1 MITHKLNTNQK
12 IRNEMDKMETDEQEK
27 LFNLIKQSLWNTK
40 MAKTVEWSLYEE
52 MKKQAIAILTA
63 GILSQLEMPDELRR
77 DWEQT
82 VYQQIAY
89 NVNYRRFQAGIP
101 LSVPYV
107 ILKGSSAAKNYPH
120 PEFRTMGDIDIMT
133 RRDDYSFA
141 CEELIQNG
149 YLETTNALETA
160 RGRHRQFVRNGFEI
174 EVHAHYA
181 HQNDVEKAKRLDDLI
196 IDHIHPSHELPDDI
210 NGLVLIDHVNHHMES
225 GIGLR
230 QIIDWMMYVHRCL
243 PDEKWPEFQALA
255 RQTGHETLALIT
267 TRMCELYLGLPEHRF
282 CAQADPALCGQL
294 MDYILS
300 NGNFGRKQDED
311 SKASKGFLG
320 SVHSLKGAYQYLQ
333 GRGLLNWPAAQKYRF
348 LRPFAWIHQGFRY
361 VKKGFHRKDTLA
373 KLKDEREAGKKRS
386 ELFNALGI
394 SREEKG
400 IVRFK
405 NGRYLKE

>member
-1 MITHKLNTNQK
+1 MKYPDNIFDYIK
-12 IRNEMDKMETDEQEK
+12 ICLWTPGSYLVDEKIYNE
-27 LFNLIKQSLWNTK
+27 IKQHALITLPGG
-40 MAKTVEWSLYEE
+40 M
-52 MKKQAIAILTA
+52 
-63 GILSQLEMPDELRR
+63 LSSWQMPEELRNQ
-77 DWEQT
+77 WQVEI
-82 VYQQIAY
+82 YQQIAF
-89 NVNYRRFQAGIP
+89 NVSYRHEQADLP

-107 ILKGSSAAKNYPH
+107 ILKGSSAAKYYPH
-120 PEFRTMGDIDIMT
+120 PELRTMGDIDIMT
-133 RRDDYSFA
+133 RREDYPAA
-141 CEELIQNG
+141 CDELIQNG
-149 YLETTNALETA
+149 YLETTDALETA
-160 RGRHRQFVRNGFEI
+160 RGRHRQFVRNGFEL

-181 HQNDVEKAKRLDDLI
+181 HQNDVQKAKLLDDLI
-196 IDHIHPSHELPDDI
+196 IDHINPSHELPDDI

-243 PDEKWPEFQALA
+243 PDEKWPAFQALA
-255 RQTGHETLALIT
+255 RQTGHETLALT
-267 TRMCELYLGLPEHRF
+267 ATRMCELYLGLPEHRF

-311 SKASKGFLG
+311 SKASQGFLG

-373 KLKDEREAGKKRS
+373 KLKDERDAGKMRS